1 MGEYIK
7 SVTLDSEGEENL
19 IAAVRQIKKALE
31 SNKNLSDG
39 ARKILADLGTQLSSI
54 VIAEKHKDEEIS
66 QNKDEALR
74 DIEEQLNIVQ
84 TKIYFWE
91 KEQAMIWDCGPEESN
106 DYLKAVEE
114 TRRLIES
121 LERLGV
127 AKDSEEDLLL
137 RRAHDVVQT
146 AMVTLE
152 EEFKHLLVQNRQP
165 FEPEHMSFRSNEEDD
180 VSIFSFGEES
190 VDDVVQRDS
199 MSRGSDEYI
208 IELVHPNVIPD
219 LKRIANLMFDLN
231 YGRECSQAFISV
243 RKDSLDDCLYILEVE
258 KMSIEDVMKMQWK
271 TLNARIRRWIRAMKL
286 FVRVYLAS
294 EKYLVDQ
301 IFGELES
308 VSSFCF
314 AESSRASILQ
324 LLQFGEAVTI
334 GPHQP
339 EKLIR
344 ILDMYDVLEELM
356 SDIDDLYM
364 DESGSSIKIEFQ
376 EILRRLGDCAKATF
390 LEFESAV
397 ASSTTSTPFPGG
409 GIHHITRYVM
419 NYIKAL
425 TDYNDTLNVL
435 LRDNEKD
442 GPLSGSPYTSPPSD
456 GDGCRENS
464 PPSAVSL
471 HFRSFISTLESNLED
486 KSKLYKDDALGHLF
500 LMNNIHYMAE
510 KEKMSELR
518 ATLGDN
524 FIRKHNGKF
533 QQHAMNYERAT
544 WSSILSL
551 LRDEGLNN
559 PGSSSI
565 SKTLLKER
573 LLNFYIAFE
582 EVYRSQTAW
591 SVPDTQLRED
601 LRISTSLKVIQA
613 YRTFV
618 GRHANNISEK
628 YIKYHADDMENFL
641 LDFFEGSPKS
651 LHFSHRK

>member
-7 SVTLDSEGEENL
+7 NVSPDEGEEKL
-19 IAAVRQIKKALE
+19 IAAVQQIKKALE
-31 SNKNLSDG
+31 SNKVLSDS
-39 ARKILADLGTQLSSI
+39 ARKILADLGAQLSSI
-54 VIAEKHKDEEIS
+54 GIAENHKDEELG
-66 QNKDEALR
+66 QDKDEALR
-74 DIEEQLNIVQ
+74 EIEEQLNIVQ
-84 TKIYFWE
+84 TKIYYWE

-114 TRRLIES
+114 TQRLIES
-121 LERLGV
+121 LERLSIS
-127 AKDSEEDLLL
+127 KDSEEDVLL
-137 RRAHDVVQT
+137 RRAHDVLQT

-165 FEPEHMSFRSNEEDD
+165 FEPEHMSFRSNDEDD
-180 VSIFSFGEES
+180 GSIISFGEES
-190 VDDVVQRDS
+190 VDDVVHRDS

-219 LKRIANLMFDLN
+219 LKRIANLMFDLS
-231 YGRECSQAFISV
+231 YGRECSQAFIST
-243 RKDSLDDCLYILEVE
+243 RKDSLDDCLYILEVD
-258 KMSIEDVMKMQWK
+258 KLSIEDVVKMEWR

-294 EKYLVDQ
+294 EKFLVDQ
-301 IFGELES
+301 IFGDLES
-308 VSSFCF
+308 VGSFCF
-314 AESSRASILQ
+314 AESSRSSILQ
-324 LLQFGEAVTI
+324 LLHFGEAITV

-344 ILDMYDVLEELM
+344 ILDMYEVLEELI
-356 SDIDDLYM
+356 SDIYVLYLDDRG
-364 DESGSSIKIEFQ
+364 SGIKMECQ
-376 EILRRLGDCAKATF
+376 EILNKLGDCAKATF

-425 TDYNDTLNVL
+425 TEYNDTLNVL
-435 LRDNEKD
+435 LRDHEKD
-442 GPLSGSPYTSPPSD
+442 GVVSSSPDTSPASD

-464 PPSAVSL
+464 PPSVVGQ

-510 KEKMSELR
+510 KEKISELR

-533 QQHAMNYERAT
+533 QQYAMNYERAT

-551 LRDEGLNN
+551 LRDEGLTN

-565 SKTLLKER
+565 SKTLLKEQ
-573 LLNFYIAFE
+573 LQKFYIAFE
-582 EVYRSQTAW
+582 DVYRSQTAW

-618 GRHANNISEK
+618 GRHANNISDK
-628 YIKYHADDMENFL
+628 YIKYNADDLENFL